1 MGPLP
6 KSYKDLHDSCRT
18 SCDVHTN
25 VGVRHDPQPDME
37 KNPGA
42 TRADMDLNG
51 ASRLESS
58 KDLHETSYE

>member
-25 VGVRHDPQPDME
+25 VGVRHAPQPDTE

-42 TRADMDLNG
+42 IRAVDQND